1 MREGDEKMKYW
12 KLRGR
17 IMEKFGSYKNF
28 AAKINISTTMLS
40 AKLNGRYGI
49 TRNDISEWS
58 VLLDIKLDEIGGYF
72 FANEVSE

>member
-1 MREGDEKMKYW
+1 MKYW

-28 AAKINISTTMLS
+28 ATKINISTTMLS
-40 AKLNGRYGI
+40 AKLNGRSGI